1 MQEMTIS
8 CDECCLDGTEAC
20 QDCVVTF
27 LLAGDAWSED
37 AVMGEAPVEL
47 RPKQAVIVDA
57 SEIRAMRLL
66 HSAGLV
72 PTLRYHK
79 RVG

>member
-8 CDECCLDGTEAC
+8 CDECSLEGTEAC
-20 QDCVVTF
+20 ADCVVTF
-27 LLAGDAWSED
+27 LLAGDDE
-37 AVMGEAPVEL
+37 VGPMLEPVATEL
-47 RPKQAVIVDA
+47 RPRQSVIVDA
-57 SEIRAMRLL
+57 AEIRAIRLL

-72 PTLRYHK
+72 PTLRYEK